1 MELKSSEAIRFECRE
16 RLEPS
21 CSDASRAKGKEKR
34 HEERRAFLS
43 VATNDASDDET
54 ILFERSGRTESYN
67 SEASSP
73 TRKGK
78 RITDEESNDHAQV
91 SKCYIFDYSGEQMF
105 YF

>member
-21 CSDASRAKGKEKR
+21 CSDASSAKGKEKR

-43 VATNDASDDET
+43 VAISDDET
-54 ILFERSGRTESYN
+54 IPFERSGRTESYN